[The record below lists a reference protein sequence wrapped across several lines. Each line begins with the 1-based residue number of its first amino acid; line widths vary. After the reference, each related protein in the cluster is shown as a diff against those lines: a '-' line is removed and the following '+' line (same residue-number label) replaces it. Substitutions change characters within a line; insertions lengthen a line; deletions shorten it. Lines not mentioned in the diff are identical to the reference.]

1 MKKIKEIITSRNDR
15 PDVSI
20 IVFTYN
26 HENYIENCLNS
37 ILEQETNFSVEI
49 IIHDDCSTD
58 SNQNI
63 INNLLSEKFK
73 NVIKIYQ
80 KDNQLSKNKNV
91 SQELFNKCNGKYIC
105 WIDGDDYWVGNLRIE
120 KMVSFLE
127 INPEYSMAF
136 HDVYSFSN
144 DDQTLKPFN
153 EEKSKKDYTANDLL
167 NGSFCYLL
175 MGNMCL
181 RNIKLDFPGEFY
193 LVRNNDMF
201 IPLFWGKHGGAKYI
215 PEAGVLAYRVHENGY
230 WSGVNQREKQI
241 EQVITGLQLV
251 SYHLRNRNINA
262 AIGHA
267 KIRLAPLFNS

>member
-1 MKKIKEIITSRNDR
+1 MKKKKYNPKISIIMVVHNEESTVMRSIKSILNQNFNKFELLIFDNNSIDKTKFFLRNMSFRDKRIKVFFSKKNIGLTKGLNFLLKKTKSEIIAR
-15 PDVSI
+15 
-20 IVFTYN
+20 
-26 HENYIENCLNS
+26 
-37 ILEQETNFSVEI
+37 
-49 IIHDDCSTD
+49 
-58 SNQNI
+58 
-63 INNLLSEKFK
+63 
-73 NVIKIYQ
+73 
-80 KDNQLSKNKNV
+80 
-91 SQELFNKCNGKYIC
+91 
-105 WIDGDDYWVGNLRIE
+105 IDGDDYWIGNSRIE

-144 DDQTLKPFN
+144 EDQTLKPFN
-153 EEKSKKDYTANDLL
+153 EDKSKKDYTANDLL

-201 IPLFWGKHGGAKYI
+201 IPLFWGKHGGAKYL
-215 PEAGVLAYRVHENGY
+215 PEAGILGYRVHENGY

-251 SYHLRNRNINA
+251 SFHLRNRNINA